1 MFLLSIDSSSGYSS
15 VLIMDE
21 NFNKISESV
30 SDFHEKH
37 SILIFKQLDKVM
49 QKAGVK
55 LSDLTGISVILGPG
69 SYTGI
74 RVSLTIAKTLS
85 YVLGINITGVE
96 SLLVCAYS
104 LAKNRA
110 GAKDIVAVK
119 DAAKCRYYVSEYFA
133 EKENFTQRLKISLL
147 NMAELKSFVE
157 NRADKQSV
165 VYGFNKEKDYEKFR
179 EELESINL
187 PEPFDLK
194 QSAYFASMYALEN
207 RIGADLSPSAQIK
220 YAEELSPY
228 YVYGNGPF

>member
-15 VLIMDE
+15 LLITDE
-21 NFNKISESV
+21 NFDKISESV

-37 SILIFKQLDKVM
+37 SILIFKQLDEIM
-49 QKAGVK
+49 RKAGIK
-55 LSDLTGISVILGPG
+55 LSDLTGIAVILGPG

-85 YVLGINITGVE
+85 YFLGINIAGVE
-96 SLLVCAYS
+96 SLLICAYS

-119 DAAKCRYYVSEYFA
+119 DAAKGRYYVSEYFA

-147 NMAELKSFVE
+147 NMTELKSFVE
-157 NRADKQSV
+157 NRADKPYV
-165 VYGFNKEKDYEKFR
+165 VYGFNKENDYEKFKA
-179 EELESINL
+179 EFESINL
-187 PEPFDLK
+187 PVPFDLK

-207 RIGADLSPSAQIK
+207 GNRTNLSPSAQIK